1 MLRLCEG
8 WAFQQPEQPPP
19 RGPDVAQPTAAA
31 AAQRCAGASDFY
43 DWQALRFS
51 FRTAPWPCAQARA
64 GFVAWACA
72 AQRPKPTV
80 QAHGIPAVETIWSSG
95 MPSLALPAAPR
106 RLLLSTLWCLTL
118 AWSAAP
124 SYGAPSVT
132 ASQPQTD
139 SVATVAPTTTISTG
153 GRSRAEVIAELAC
166 ARASGE
172 LEAMVLR
179 SYGQPTPRLRPE
191 ACVAP
196 RTSAQADPAAM
207 QPMRQSAR

>member
-31 AAQRCAGASDFY
+31 QRCAGASGSC

-64 GFVAWACA
+64 GFVAWTCA
-72 AQRPKPTV
+72 VQRPKPTV
-80 QAHGIPAVETIWSSG
+80 QAHGTPAVETIWSSG

-118 AWSAAP
+118 AWGVVP
-124 SYGAPSVT
+124 SYGAPAVPAPQPETRAT
-132 ASQPQTD
+132 AT
-139 SVATVAPTTTISTG
+139 AAPTTTG
-153 GRSRAEVIAELAC
+153 GRSRAEVVAELAC

-196 RTSAQADPAAM
+196 HTSAQADPVAV